1 MTYASVELVLRIALV
16 DLGDHVY
23 RATAFV
29 RLRPYARRLS
39 NVASPPTASGEIAI
53 ERLALDAFAN
63 EASVSVDVGVRAN
76 VAGTYSSD
84 QLLVLRVSEILFPE
98 KAHLRG
104 LSSELVL

>member
-1 MTYASVELVLRIALV
+1 MTYAGVKLFLRIARV
-16 DLGDHVY
+16 DLRHHVD

-29 RLRPYARRLS
+29 NLRPNARRLS

>member
-1 MTYASVELVLRIALV
+1 MTYASVELVLRVALV

-53 ERLALDAFAN
+53 E
-63 EASVSVDVGVRAN
+63 
-76 VAGTYSSD
+76 
-84 QLLVLRVSEILFPE
+84 
-98 KAHLRG
+98 
-104 LSSELVL
+104 

>member
-1 MTYASVELVLRIALV
+1 
-16 DLGDHVY
+16 
-23 RATAFV
+23 
-29 RLRPYARRLS
+29 
-39 NVASPPTASGEIAI
+39 
-53 ERLALDAFAN
+53 LDAFAN

-84 QLLVLRVSEILFPE
+84 QLLVLRVLEILFPE